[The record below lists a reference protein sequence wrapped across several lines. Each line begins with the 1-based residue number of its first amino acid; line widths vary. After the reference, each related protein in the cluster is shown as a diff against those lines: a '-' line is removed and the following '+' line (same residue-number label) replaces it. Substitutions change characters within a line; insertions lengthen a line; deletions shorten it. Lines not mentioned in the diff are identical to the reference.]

1 MTEWTPQQQ
10 QAIEAQGSNLLVA
23 ASAGSGKTAVLVQRI
38 LHIIIHQKVDID
50 RLLVVTFTQAAA
62 AEMRE
67 RISTALMETIEKDGH
82 DLHLRKQLLLLN
94 HAQIST
100 LHSFCN
106 QIVRSYFHLIDLDPR
121 YRIAD
126 QTEAGLIKMEVM
138 EELMEAQYEQ
148 SDPGFIE
155 LVEIFSS
162 SRDDSP
168 LRDLVLQIY
177 DFMQSQPDPLLW
189 LQEKTAMFTADK
201 AQFEQ
206 SSWGSELHM
215 ILEQR
220 LTAVEQLLEIAQAKC
235 LMPGGS
241 QRQLE
246 TLSLDLQQM
255 KDLKTAYFQ
264 HDLSEFYTFIKG
276 FALSRLKP
284 AEKDADPGLVAEV
297 KELRQEARDI
307 LKSITEI
314 LPRHPEELIDEL
326 NQLHKVMLSLY
337 QIVERFADLYHQHM
351 MEKSLLDFNNLEHCA
366 LSILRFPEAADDYRQ
381 RFAYIFVDE
390 YQDSNPV
397 QETLLNQIK
406 RQDNMFM
413 VGDVKQSIYRFRLSD
428 PSLFIEKYHDF
439 KVQDASIDRRI
450 NLDQNFRCSQPIID
464 AVNCIFEHIMSA
476 QLGEVVYDEEVKL
489 VHGTLERPLSP
500 GDVELLIIDR
510 DAQADP
516 DEEDILE
523 EADQIE
529 IEARLVTERI
539 KKLLTQQ
546 IWDTR
551 LNDCRP
557 VNYRDIVI
565 LMRSTA
571 KWVGV
576 FQEIFLA
583 ENIPCYADVNS
594 GYFDTVEVGIFLDL
608 LRLVDNKRQDIPL
621 TGVMRSPIF
630 DFSVDDL
637 ITIRADSPKGT
648 FYEAVKKYG
657 DSNNNQLGQRLVAM
671 IDQLNRWK
679 KEARLLPMD
688 TFLWQVLLETG
699 FYHYVGAMPGGI
711 QRQANLRILHDRAR
725 QFQNTS
731 FKGLFQFLRYIEQIQ
746 ASSGDMDMAK
756 ILGENDNV
764 VRLMSI
770 HKSKGLE
777 FPIVIVAGMGRQ
789 FNLRDLTNPLLLHK
803 DLGLGPRFVNL
814 QLRASMDT
822 IARNV
827 VKQRIRSENLSEEM
841 RILYV
846 ACTRP
851 KNKLILVGSVRRI
864 DTAVKRWA
872 RPMAHHQLAQARCFL
887 DWVVPVIMRHSQG
900 SQLRDRMTTAWE
912 EPIIQD
918 TCCWQ
923 VQILSRFSLGEKL
936 KRKRQ
941 RAEITGQLWKA
952 EQEMPVSDEQEKIF
966 AILNWNYPFKESETL
981 PSKLFVTQIRENY
994 KADRQQIAIQVPEV
1008 ITQPQFIDP
1017 APRLNALQRGTAMHK
1032 VMQHLGQINMDGSL
1046 TSLSALLE
1054 SLVNR
1059 EILSE
1064 LEAETVDLEAIQV
1077 FVNSPL
1083 GQRIKSAARVY
1094 REAPFNL
1101 ICPANEVISGENI
1114 SDETLLV
1121 QGVIDLYFE
1130 ENDGFILV
1138 DYKSDRITEY
1148 NLEKR
1153 VEHYQNQVYWYRRAL
1168 EQIHGKPVRGMYLY
1182 FFDKRKLIKL

>member
-1 MTEWTPQQQ
+1 M
-10 QAIEAQGSNLLVA
+10 
-23 ASAGSGKTAVLVQRI
+23 
-38 LHIIIHQKVDID
+38 
-50 RLLVVTFTQAAA
+50 
-62 AEMRE
+62 
-67 RISTALMETIEKDGH
+67 
-82 DLHLRKQLLLLN
+82 
-94 HAQIST
+94 
-100 LHSFCN
+100 
-106 QIVRSYFHLIDLDPR
+106 
-121 YRIAD
+121 
-126 QTEAGLIKMEVM
+126 
-138 EELMEAQYEQ
+138 
-148 SDPGFIE
+148 
-155 LVEIFSS
+155 
-162 SRDDSP
+162 
-168 LRDLVLQIY
+168 
-177 DFMQSQPDPLLW
+177 
-189 LQEKTAMFTADK
+189 
-201 AQFEQ
+201 
-206 SSWGSELHM
+206 
-215 ILEQR
+215 
-220 LTAVEQLLEIAQAKC
+220 
-235 LMPGGS
+235 
-241 QRQLE
+241 
-246 TLSLDLQQM
+246 LSM
-255 KDLKTAYFQ
+255 
-264 HDLSEFYTFIKG
+264 YTF
-276 FALSRLKP
+276 
-284 AEKDADPGLVAEV
+284 
-297 KELRQEARDI
+297 
-307 LKSITEI
+307 
-314 LPRHPEELIDEL
+314 
-326 NQLHKVMLSLY
+326 
-337 QIVERFADLYHQHM
+337 
-351 MEKSLLDFNNLEHCA
+351 LLQVFLE
-366 LSILRFPEAADDYRQ
+366 F
-381 RFAYIFVDE
+381 
-390 YQDSNPV
+390 
-397 QETLLNQIK
+397 
-406 RQDNMFM
+406 
-413 VGDVKQSIYRFRLSD
+413 
-428 PSLFIEKYHDF
+428 
-439 KVQDASIDRRI
+439 
-450 NLDQNFRCSQPIID
+450 
-464 AVNCIFEHIMSA
+464 
-476 QLGEVVYDEEVKL
+476 
-489 VHGTLERPLSP
+489 
-500 GDVELLIIDR
+500 
-510 DAQADP
+510 
-516 DEEDILE
+516 
-523 EADQIE
+523 
-529 IEARLVTERI
+529 
-539 KKLLTQQ
+539 
-546 IWDTR
+546 
-551 LNDCRP
+551 
-557 VNYRDIVI
+557 
-565 LMRSTA
+565 
-571 KWVGV
+571 
-576 FQEIFLA
+576 
-583 ENIPCYADVNS
+583 
-594 GYFDTVEVGIFLDL
+594 
-608 LRLVDNKRQDIPL
+608 
-621 TGVMRSPIF
+621 
-630 DFSVDDL
+630 
-637 ITIRADSPKGT
+637 
-648 FYEAVKKYG
+648 
-657 DSNNNQLGQRLVAM
+657 
-671 IDQLNRWK
+671 
-679 KEARLLPMD
+679 
-688 TFLWQVLLETG
+688 G
-699 FYHYVGAMPGGI
+699 FYHYVGVMPGGI

-1130 ENDGFILV
+1130 EHDGLILV

-1168 EQIHGKPVRGMYLY
+1168 EQIHGKPVREMYLY
-1182 FFDKRKLIKL
+1182 FFDKRELIKL